1 VFRHRSKILAGVVAI
16 GMLASAAYAQTTT
29 RDERPFRVT
38 HFDVQLE
45 PRLESRT
52 VIGTVTLSVVVQ
64 REEDP
69 ASASTTITLDR
80 GRLEIDGVLE
90 GSSSRA
96 FVLDGTR
103 VRITLPYGRSNAERR
118 AGPLDRPE
126 TRMLT
131 INYHGAP
138 SSGLVFNAEREQIYT
153 VFSTSQWMVAIDD
166 PSARATLRLRLTMPR
181 AWTASA
187 SGREI
192 ARREVPGNN
201 VVVEWE
207 QDRPVPTYTF
217 GFAAGVFSDVTD
229 RGGRTALRFLGRGF
243 TESELRRVFGET
255 AQMISFF
262 EARSGVP
269 YPGDSYAQALVA
281 RTAGQEMAGLSIV
294 SEEYGRAVIADP
306 SAIGLLAHELA
317 HQWWGNMVTCQA
329 WTEFWLNEGFATYM
343 AAAYREQR
351 FGREV
356 YLQDVES
363 MKTRYEQVRARG
375 NDRPLVFPSW
385 DRPTADDR
393 TIVYQ
398 KGAYA
403 LHQLREL
410 LGDAAFWAGI
420 RRYTSVHFG
429 QPVTTSDFRDAMEK
443 TSGRDL
449 GAFFDRWV
457 YQ

>member
-1 VFRHRSKILAGVVAI
+1 
-16 GMLASAAYAQTTT
+16 
-29 RDERPFRVT
+29 
-38 HFDVQLE
+38 
-45 PRLESRT
+45 
-52 VIGTVTLSVVVQ
+52 
-64 REEDP
+64 
-69 ASASTTITLDR
+69 
-80 GRLEIDGVLE
+80 
-90 GSSSRA
+90 
-96 FVLDGTR
+96 
-103 VRITLPYGRSNAERR
+103 
-118 AGPLDRPE
+118 
-126 TRMLT
+126 
-131 INYHGAP
+131 
-138 SSGLVFNAEREQIYT
+138 

-166 PSARATLRLRLTMPR
+166 PSARATLRLRLTMPG

-217 GFAAGVFSDVTD
+217 GFAAGAFSDVID
-229 RGGRTALRFLGRGF
+229 RGGRTALHFLGRGF

-262 EARSGVP
+262 EERAGVP

-363 MKTRYEQVRARG
+363 MQTRYEQVRARG

-410 LGDAAFWAGI
+410 LGDSAFWAGI
-420 RRYTSVHFG
+420 RRYTSEHVG
-429 QPVTTSDFRDAMEK
+429 QSVTTSDFRDAMEK

-449 GAFFDRWV
+449 VAFFDRWV

>member
-1 VFRHRSKILAGVVAI
+1 
-16 GMLASAAYAQTTT
+16 MLAAVAAYAQTAN
-29 RDERPFRVT
+29 RGEPPFRVT
-38 HFDVQLE
+38 RYDVQLE
-45 PRLESRT
+45 PRLGSRT
-52 VIGTVTLSVVVQ
+52 VVGTATLSVVMQ
-64 REEDP
+64 RGDV
-69 ASASTTITLDR
+69 ASVDTTITLDR
-80 GRLEIDGVLE
+80 GRLEIDGVQE
-90 GSSSRA
+90 GASSRA
-96 FVLDGTR
+96 FVVDGTR
-103 VRITLPYGRSNAERR
+103 VRINLPPGQSNDQRR
-118 AGPLDRPE
+118 ADPVDRTE
-126 TRMLT
+126 TRTLT

-138 SSGLVFNAEREQIYT
+138 SSGLVFNADREQIYT
-153 VFSTSQWMVAIDD
+153 VFSTSQWMVAVDD
-166 PSARATLRLRLTMPR
+166 PSARATLRLRLTLPR

-192 ARREVPGNN
+192 ARREVSGNN

-217 GFAAGVFSDVTD
+217 GFAAGAFSEVTD
-229 RGGRTALRFLGRGF
+229 RAGGTALRFLGRDF
-243 TESELRRVFGET
+243 TASELRRVFGET
-255 AQMISFF
+255 AQMMSFF
-262 EARSGVP
+262 EQRSGVP
-269 YPGDSYAQALVA
+269 YPGSTYAQALVA

-294 SEEYGRAVIADP
+294 SEAYGRAVIADT

-317 HQWWGNMVTCQA
+317 HQWWGNMVTCHA

-351 FGREV
+351 FGRDA
-356 YLQDVES
+356 YLKDVES

-385 DRPTADDR
+385 ERPTADDR

-403 LHQLREL
+403 LHELREL

-420 RRYTSVHFG
+420 RRYTSDHFG
-429 QPVTTSDFRDAMEK
+429 QPVTTGDFRDAMEK
-443 TSGRDL
+443 ASGRDL
-449 GAFFDRWV
+449 QAFFDRWV